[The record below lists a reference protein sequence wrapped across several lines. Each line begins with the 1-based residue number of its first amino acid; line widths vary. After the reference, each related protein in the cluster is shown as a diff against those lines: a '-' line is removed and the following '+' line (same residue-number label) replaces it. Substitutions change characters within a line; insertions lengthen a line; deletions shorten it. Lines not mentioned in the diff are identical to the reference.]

1 MMIDLR
7 KFSGKWFEVARLDT
21 DFQPNM
27 TNVTAEYILNNNGTI
42 TVINSGFL
50 DGQLKQIIGNA
61 ITTEEDDLL
70 KVSFYPGVYSDYK
83 ILAIDKNYQ
92 YALIAGEDKK
102 FLWMLSRTPYI
113 NKDIYSKFIDIANKN
128 EFDTTKLI
136 INEQIN
142 YKIWQQIKSKKLTHM
157 F

>member
-1 MMIDLR
+1 MIDLC

-42 TVINSGFL
+42 TVINSGFI

-102 FLWMLSRTPYI
+102 FLWILSRTPYI
-113 NKDIYSKFIDIANKN
+113 NKDVYGKFIDIANKN

-136 INEQIN
+136 VNEQSYSN
-142 YKIWQQIKSKKLTHM
+142 LL
-157 F
+157 

>member
-1 MMIDLR
+1 MIDLR

-42 TVINSGFL
+42 TVINSGFI

-102 FLWMLSRTPYI
+102 FLWILSRTPYI
-113 NKDIYSKFIDIANKN
+113 NKDVYSKFIDIANKN
-128 EFDTTKLI
+128 EFDTAKLI
-136 INEQIN
+136 TNEQIN
-142 YKIWQQIKSKKLTHM
+142 YKIWQ
-157 F
+157 

>member
-27 TNVTAEYILNNNGTI
+27 TNVIAEYILNNNGTI
-42 TVINSGFL
+42 TVINSGFI
-50 DGQLKQIIGNA
+50 DDQLKQIIGNA
-61 ITTEEDDLL
+61 ITTEKDDLL

-102 FLWMLSRTPYI
+102 FLWILSRTPYI
-113 NKDIYSKFIDIANKN
+113 NKDVYSKFIDIANKN
-128 EFDTTKLI
+128 EFDTTKLL
-136 INEQIN
+136 INEQN
-142 YKIWQQIKSKKLTHM
+142 NNML
-157 F
+157 

>member
-42 TVINSGFL
+42 TVINSGFI

>member
-1 MMIDLR
+1 MIDLR

-42 TVINSGFL
+42 TVINSGFI

-102 FLWMLSRTPYI
+102 FLWILSRTPHI
-113 NKDIYSKFIDIANKN
+113 NKDVYSKFIDIANKN

-142 YKIWQQIKSKKLTHM
+142 YKIWQ
-157 F
+157 

>member
-1 MMIDLR
+1 MIDLR

-42 TVINSGFL
+42 TVINSGFI

-92 YALIAGEDKK
+92 YALITGEDKK
-102 FLWMLSRTPYI
+102 FLWILSRTPYI
-113 NKDIYSKFIDIANKN
+113 NKDVYSKFIDIANKN

-136 INEQIN
+136 VNEQIN
-142 YKIWQQIKSKKLTHM
+142 YKIW
-157 F
+157 

>member
-1 MMIDLR
+1 MIDLR

-42 TVINSGFL
+42 TVINSGFI

-102 FLWMLSRTPYI
+102 FLWILSRTPYI
-113 NKDIYSKFIDIANKN
+113 NKDVYSKFIDIANKN

-142 YKIWQQIKSKKLTHM
+142 YKIWQ
-157 F
+157 

>member
-1 MMIDLR
+1 MIDLR

-27 TNVTAEYILNNNGTI
+27 INVTAEYILNNNGTI
-42 TVINSGFL
+42 TVINSGFI

-102 FLWMLSRTPYI
+102 FLWILSRTPYI
-113 NKDIYSKFIDIANKN
+113 NKDVYSKFIDIANKN

-136 INEQIN
+136 VNEQIN
-142 YKIWQQIKSKKLTHM
+142 YKIWQ
-157 F
+157 

>member
-1 MMIDLR
+1 MIDLR

-42 TVINSGFL
+42 TVINSGFI
-50 DGQLKQIIGNA
+50 DGHLKQIIGNA

-92 YALIAGEDKK
+92 YALITGEDKK
-102 FLWMLSRTPYI
+102 FLWILSRTPYI
-113 NKDIYSKFIDIANKN
+113 NKDVYSKFIDIANKN

-142 YKIWQQIKSKKLTHM
+142 YKIWQ
-157 F
+157 

>member
-1 MMIDLR
+1 MIDLR

-42 TVINSGFL
+42 TVINSGFI

-70 KVSFYPGVYSDYK
+70 KVSFYPGIYSDYK

-102 FLWMLSRTPYI
+102 FLWILSRTPYI
-113 NKDIYSKFIDIANKN
+113 NKDVYSKFIDIANKN

-142 YKIWQQIKSKKLTHM
+142 YKIWQ
-157 F
+157 

>member
-21 DFQPNM
+21 DFQHNM

-42 TVINSGFL
+42 TVINSGFI

-61 ITTEEDDLL
+61 ITTEDDDLL

-102 FLWMLSRTPYI
+102 FLWILSRTPYI
-113 NKDIYSKFIDIANKN
+113 NKDVYSKFIDIANKN

-136 INEQIN
+136 VNKQ
-142 YKIWQQIKSKKLTHM
+142 S
-157 F
+157 

>member
-1 MMIDLR
+1 MIDLR

-21 DFQPNM
+21 DFQHNM

-42 TVINSGFL
+42 TVINSGFI

-61 ITTEEDDLL
+61 ITTEDDDLL

-102 FLWMLSRTPYI
+102 FLWILSRTPYI
-113 NKDIYSKFIDIANKN
+113 NKDVYSKFIDIANKN

-136 INEQIN
+136 VNKQ
-142 YKIWQQIKSKKLTHM
+142 S
-157 F
+157 

>member
-1 MMIDLR
+1 MIDLR

-42 TVINSGFL
+42 TVINSGFI

-92 YALIAGEDKK
+92 YALITGEDKK
-102 FLWMLSRTPYI
+102 FLWILSRTPYI
-113 NKDIYSKFIDIANKN
+113 NKDVYSKFIDIANKN

-136 INEQIN
+136 VNEQIN
-142 YKIWQQIKSKKLTHM
+142 YKIWQ
-157 F
+157 